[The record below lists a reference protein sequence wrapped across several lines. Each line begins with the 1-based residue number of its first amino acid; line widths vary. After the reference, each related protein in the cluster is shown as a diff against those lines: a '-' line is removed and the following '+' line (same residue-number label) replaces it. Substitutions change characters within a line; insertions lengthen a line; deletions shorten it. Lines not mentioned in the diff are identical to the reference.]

1 MYVYENIAIIFS
13 IGLSYRLFDLFGGI
27 FIFEFSSCN
36 YLQIFEFILG
46 VYANV
51 RYKLT
56 YLVSSADRI
65 LPGR

>member
-13 IGLSYRLFDLFGGI
+13 IGLSDRLFDLFGGI

-36 YLQIFEFILG
+36 YLQIFVFILG
-46 VYANV
+46 VYTNF
-51 RYKLT
+51 RYELT
-56 YLVSSADRI
+56 YLVSSADKK